1 MIESGSSLF
10 YLFHCSAHDRLNTM
24 TFRSFR
30 NIPHGLHHGDQPRE
44 RVEARLCLSTSRTDC
59 IIQRTW
65 ERTRSST
72 LPQHIPHG
80 LHQQNRTDAMP
91 QIHAICCEL
100 VDSFSDSAKAAS
112 ALTIFPCSSTV
123 KAIYI
128 AIIDSLGRTIDR
140 FSVRTAPKKSVSL
153 RFAESPCWM
162 GSSAVRTIVESF
174 GYEAAQ
180 IADNL
185 VQGFPGQSFLI
196 GNCNAAIKTLN
207 RDLAGFDCHPAYHSI
222 AEKVIW
228 VHNLLIDDYTDWL

>member
-1 MIESGSSLF
+1 MIHKRELSDSRVESGSSLF
-10 YLFHCSAHDRLNTM
+10 YLLHCSAHDRLNTM

-30 NIPHGLHHGDQPRE
+30 NIPHGLHPAHRNGKATE
-44 RVEARLCLSTSRTDC
+44 NS
-59 IIQRTW
+59 
-65 ERTRSST
+65 

-100 VDSFSDSAKAAS
+100 VDSFSDATKAAS

-185 VQGFPGQSFLI
+185 VQGFP
-196 GNCNAAIKTLN
+196 
-207 RDLAGFDCHPAYHSI
+207 D
-222 AEKVIW
+222 
-228 VHNLLIDDYTDWL
+228 

>member
-1 MIESGSSLF
+1 MPDIAYWLF
-10 YLFHCSAHDRLNTM
+10 ASAHPARIASQVTNPV
-24 TFRSFR
+24 RSSA
-30 NIPHGLHHGDQPRE
+30 E
-44 RVEARLCLSTSRTDC
+44 LCLSTSRTDC
-59 IIQRTW
+59 IADVASVIAQLQTLPQHIPHGLHHTDRVQSTVPH
-65 ERTRSST
+65 T

-100 VDSFSDSAKAAS
+100 VDSFSDATKAAS

-185 VQGFPGQSFLI
+185 VQGFP
-196 GNCNAAIKTLN
+196 
-207 RDLAGFDCHPAYHSI
+207 D
-222 AEKVIW
+222 
-228 VHNLLIDDYTDWL
+228 

>member
-1 MIESGSSLF
+1 
-10 YLFHCSAHDRLNTM
+10 
-24 TFRSFR
+24 
-30 NIPHGLHHGDQPRE
+30 
-44 RVEARLCLSTSRTDC
+44 
-59 IIQRTW
+59 
-65 ERTRSST
+65 
-72 LPQHIPHG
+72 
-80 LHQQNRTDAMP
+80 MP

-100 VDSFSDSAKAAS
+100 VDSFSDAAKAAS

-140 FSVRTAPKKSVSL
+140 FSVRTSPKKSVSL

-196 GNCNAAIKTLN
+196 GNRNAAIKTLN
-207 RDLAGFDCHPAYHSI
+207 RDRAGFDCHPAYHSI
-222 AEKVIW
+222 VGKVISL
-228 VHNLLIDDYTDWL
+228 HNPLTDDYTDWL

>member
-10 YLFHCSAHDRLNTM
+10 YLLHCSTHDRLNTM

-30 NIPHGLHHGDQPRE
+30 NIPHGLHRSCRSTRRE
-44 RVEARLCLSTSRTDC
+44 PSRFASAHLARIASLSR
-59 IIQRTW
+59 R
-65 ERTRSST
+65 RSNRLNST

-100 VDSFSDSAKAAS
+100 VDSFSDTAKAAS

-140 FSVRTAPKKSVSL
+140 FFSANRT
-153 RFAESPCWM
+153 
-162 GSSAVRTIVESF
+162 
-174 GYEAAQ
+174 
-180 IADNL
+180 
-185 VQGFPGQSFLI
+185 
-196 GNCNAAIKTLN
+196 
-207 RDLAGFDCHPAYHSI
+207 
-222 AEKVIW
+222 EKVC
-228 VHNLLIDDYTDWL
+228 

>member
-1 MIESGSSLF
+1 
-10 YLFHCSAHDRLNTM
+10 
-24 TFRSFR
+24 
-30 NIPHGLHHGDQPRE
+30 
-44 RVEARLCLSTSRTDC
+44 
-59 IIQRTW
+59 
-65 ERTRSST
+65 
-72 LPQHIPHG
+72 
-80 LHQQNRTDAMP
+80 MP

-100 VDSFSDSAKAAS
+100 VDSFSDAAKAAS
-112 ALTIFPCSSTV
+112 ALAIFPCSSTV

-185 VQGFPGQSFLI
+185 VQGFPDQSSPI
-196 GNCNAAIKTLN
+196 ENCNAAIKTLN